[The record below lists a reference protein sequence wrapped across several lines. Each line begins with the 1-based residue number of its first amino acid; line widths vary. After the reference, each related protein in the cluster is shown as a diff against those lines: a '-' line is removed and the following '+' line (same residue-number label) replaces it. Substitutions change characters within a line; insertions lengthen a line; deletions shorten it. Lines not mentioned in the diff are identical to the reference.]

1 MTRGWCQA
9 GVGGHGCGA
18 GEGLA
23 GHPAEVSAAVE
34 VASRQPVSGVVDV
47 LRNVAGEHP
56 EVADEFITAWTSTLE
71 GAERLA
77 ASLAVSSLY
86 VLDLVHLEHAEDR
99 MLKSVLDAS
108 IQTLQELQHELADY
122 PEVAI
127 SPDASFDTGF
137 AEILQNIAT
146 GPLEQAAT
154 QLETQTEL
162 LNSSMNNA

>member
-1 MTRGWCQA
+1 MDGFDNLRGL
-9 GVGGHGCGA
+9 
-18 GEGLA
+18 LA
-23 GHPAEVSAAVE
+23 EEPAEVTAAVE
-34 VASRQPVSGVVDV
+34 VASKLSVSGVVDV

-56 EVADEFITAWTSTLE
+56 EAVDEFITAWISALE
-71 GAERLA
+71 GAEKLA

-108 IQTLQELQHELADY
+108 IQTLKELQREFADY
-122 PEVAI
+122 AEVAK

-137 AEILQNIAT
+137 AETLQRIAT
-146 GPLEQAAT
+146 GPLEQAAI
-154 QLETQTEL
+154 QLQKQTVL

>member
-18 GEGLA
+18 GEGPA

>member
-1 MTRGWCQA
+1 MDGFDKLK
-9 GVGGHGCGA
+9 GLLVGQ
-18 GEGLA
+18 
-23 GHPAEVSAAVE
+23 PVEVTAAVE
-34 VASRQPVSGVVDV
+34 LASKQSASGVVDV

-56 EVADEFITAWTSTLE
+56 EAVDEFITAWISSLE

-108 IQTLQELQHELADY
+108 IQTLQELQRELADY
-122 PEVAI
+122 SEVAN

-137 AEILQNIAT
+137 AETLQRIAA
-146 GPLEQAAT
+146 GPLEQAAI
-154 QLETQTEL
+154 QIQTQTEL
-162 LNSSMNNA
+162 LSSSMNNA